1 MEIEW
6 EENDHSWIGTPKR
19 VVYPRF
25 EACHACDSIDHH
37 WRLNMTQSPD
47 ARPIEV
53 RQLRSLDDAK
63 AFAEGLLAELDHV
76 NENSVPAR
84 SHFDAQVRQ
93 APRVTNAQAQ
103 PQESLRSR
111 AVAFWRSWQSVQSPS
126 E

>member
-6 EENDHSWIGTPKR
+6 EENDHSWIGTPKT
-19 VVYPRF
+19 VYPRF
-25 EACHACDSIDHH
+25 EAWHACDSIDHR

-63 AFAEGLLAELDHV
+63 AFAAGLLAEFDHV
-76 NENSVPAR
+76 NENSVPVR
-84 SHFDAQVRQ
+84 SHFDSQERQ
-93 APRVTNAQAQ
+93 APRVASAQAQ
-103 PQESLRSR
+103 RQESLRTR
-111 AVAFWRSWQSVQSPS
+111 AVALWRSWQSVQSPS